1 MIFTKPLDF
10 KNKDKNNN
18 FYFKK
23 NCAYYQNISDKIC
36 NRCKMTICESYFK
49 DDDKELYE
57 INIGEE
63 NIRLNSVQNI
73 MDSQYICTN
82 HF

>member
-1 MIFTKPLDF
+1 MPI
-10 KNKDKNNN
+10 
-18 FYFKK
+18 Y
-23 NCAYYQNISDKIC
+23 DKIC
-36 NRCKMTICESYFK
+36 NRCKMTICESYSK

-57 INIGEE
+57 LNIGEE